1 MEQRLW
7 ITGVGQIV
15 QTTETQGEWGK
26 FHVEGSKKILL
37 GPMQRIT
44 GFLISFLPL

>member
-7 ITGVGQIV
+7 ITGLDQIV
-15 QTTETQGEWGK
+15 QTIETQGEWGK
-26 FHVEGSKKILL
+26 LHVEGSRMTLL
-37 GPMQRIT
+37 GPVQRIT